1 MSWLTTSTK
10 WETKWVPLGKDG
22 TVQSALPAS
31 ALQFRFTC
39 TRAFHIRRPKGG
51 GFMERWE
58 EVDTWTAEI
67 DGKRLELL
75 LRFYVTV
82 QEDPLLGALQYV
94 IEAASCDVVKVEGE
108 VTVVGQFAVRGI
120 DRTSDVVGMPVTVV
134 AGFEITSAILEGR
147 FERGIKLTITGI
159 KAVDVRTRTR
169 PAVAAVIS
177 LTSDDVTGCLFVL
190 SDRTLRISFPDGV
203 STILLVDAPTEL
215 NELRARG
222 NALYL
227 LTQDALYI
235 SYDGGM
241 TFRRVT
247 SDA

>member
-1 MSWLTTSTK
+1 
-10 WETKWVPLGKDG
+10 
-22 TVQSALPAS
+22 
-31 ALQFRFTC
+31 
-39 TRAFHIRRPKGG
+39 
-51 GFMERWE
+51 MERWE